1 MVGSRGRTVAGAPI
15 TIEKYYGSASAAMK
29 ILRCEQDPG
38 LLGTVT
44 CTAAAMHRAHGCLPE
59 RMALGE
65 AVRMGTT
72 GALMLMTALTFLVAV
87 VSYDPTP
94 LRVIVT
100 ALCCALA
107 GFLMGR
113 R

>member
-1 MVGSRGRTVAGAPI
+1 M
-15 TIEKYYGSASAAMK
+15 
-29 ILRCEQDPG
+29 
-38 LLGTVT
+38 LGTVT
-44 CTAAAMHRAHGCLPE
+44 STSAATHRMHACLPE

-72 GALMLMTALTFLVAV
+72 GALMVMAALALLVAV

-94 LRVIVT
+94 LRVVVT

-107 GFLMGR
+107 GFLLGR